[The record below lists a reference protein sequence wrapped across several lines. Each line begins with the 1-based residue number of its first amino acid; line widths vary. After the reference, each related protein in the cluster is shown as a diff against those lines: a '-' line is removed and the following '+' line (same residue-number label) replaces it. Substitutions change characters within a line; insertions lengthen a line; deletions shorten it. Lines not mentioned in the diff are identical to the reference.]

1 MKIGELAER
10 SGLAA
15 SAIRYYEQ
23 AGLLPKAE
31 RGANGYRVYA
41 EAALERLH
49 VIQIAQNLGF
59 SLDAIRAVMDKQ
71 GSEFQ
76 LDLMRTL
83 DQRLAE
89 IEKMMLTL
97 HEQRAHLL
105 EVKQKLRDSWADG
118 ECLVSRALAAPP
130 ELLSPSKQV

>member
-59 SLDAIRAVMDKQ
+59 SLDAIRAVMAKQ
-71 GSEFQ
+71 GDEFHDDLLRS
-76 LDLMRTL
+76 LDS
-83 DQRLAE
+83 RLAE
-89 IEKMMLTL
+89 IETMMATL
-97 HEQRAHLL
+97 RGQRDHLQ
-105 EVKQKLRDSWADG
+105 EVRRKLRQSWADG
-118 ECLVSRALAAPP
+118 ECLVSRALSAPP
-130 ELLSPSKQV
+130 ALLSRSKQV

>member
-1 MKIGELAER
+1 MKIGELAQR

-41 EAALERLH
+41 EATLERLH

-59 SLDAIRAVMDKQ
+59 SLDAIRAVMAKQ
-71 GSEFQ
+71 GGEFQ
-76 LDLMRTL
+76 QDLMRSL
-83 DQRLAE
+83 EQRLAE
-89 IEKMMLTL
+89 IDQLAATL
-97 HEQRAHLL
+97 GEQRAHLL
-105 EVKQKLRDSWADG
+105 ELREKLRDSPNEGD
-118 ECLVSRALAAPP
+118 CLVRRALSPP
-130 ELLSPSKQV
+130 PVLLRAVKQV